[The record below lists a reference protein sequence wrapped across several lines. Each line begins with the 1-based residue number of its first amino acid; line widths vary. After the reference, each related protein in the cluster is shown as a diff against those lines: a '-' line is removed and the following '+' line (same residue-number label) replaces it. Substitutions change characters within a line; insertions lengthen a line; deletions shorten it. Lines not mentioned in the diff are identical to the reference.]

1 MTQSPFGAVRLLL
14 HTGLVG
20 FAALLSGCAG
30 LGPTETSSVGAAP
43 VAQPKPAKPAAVVVP
58 SPVAAARPALPATA
72 APATAVPA
80 PAPATAAFPPPVPAA
95 APEAVV
101 VIAPMPTSAPQ
112 HRDLWDRMRAGFA
125 MPELDSQLVQEK
137 ERFYAGKPETLQRMF
152 SRGNRYLYYIVE
164 EVEKRG
170 MPTELALLP
179 FVESAMNPV
188 ALSSAQAAGLWQFI
202 PSTGRQ
208 YDLSQNWWV
217 DNRRD
222 VVQSTRAAL
231 DYLQKIYEM
240 HDRDWFLA
248 LASYNWGENAVA
260 RAVKNNRARG
270 LPTNYLS
277 LSMPAETRNYV
288 PKLIA
293 LKNIVL
299 RSREFG
305 VALPDI
311 PNRPYFATL
320 EKTRPIDLKLAAQF
334 AGMSVDEFV
343 ALNPAHNRPVIA
355 ATRNNQI
362 KLPADR
368 VDGFVAAME
377 RHDRNLRPMA
387 SWQPYTLKPGE
398 SIDEV
403 ARRGSVSAAELLQ
416 ANGLKSGQKILAG
429 TQVIAPQAVVKDERQ
444 VESFEGPRV
453 YEQVS
458 VAAVYHRVQKRDT
471 LPDVARE
478 YGVQLTQLRAWNGG
492 VKTATVGSSL
502 LVRPAST
509 QTVLTTA
516 NGVRQVVARAE
527 PASPAAA
534 RAPEPE
540 AATPAA
546 RPAAGKARAATAPLA
561 KAAPKATPKAAKL
574 ARAPAPRSPTVKA
587 VYQPPRQP
595 AGKGPSRDAA
605 PKRPRT

>member
-1 MTQSPFGAVRLLL
+1 LTQSPFGAVRLLL

-248 LASYNWGENAVA
+248 LASYNWG
-260 RAVKNNRARG
+260 
-270 LPTNYLS
+270 
-277 LSMPAETRNYV
+277 
-288 PKLIA
+288 
-293 LKNIVL
+293 
-299 RSREFG
+299 
-305 VALPDI
+305 
-311 PNRPYFATL
+311 
-320 EKTRPIDLKLAAQF
+320 
-334 AGMSVDEFV
+334 
-343 ALNPAHNRPVIA
+343 
-355 ATRNNQI
+355 
-362 KLPADR
+362 
-368 VDGFVAAME
+368 
-377 RHDRNLRPMA
+377 
-387 SWQPYTLKPGE
+387 
-398 SIDEV
+398 
-403 ARRGSVSAAELLQ
+403 
-416 ANGLKSGQKILAG
+416 
-429 TQVIAPQAVVKDERQ
+429 
-444 VESFEGPRV
+444 
-453 YEQVS
+453 
-458 VAAVYHRVQKRDT
+458 
-471 LPDVARE
+471 
-478 YGVQLTQLRAWNGG
+478 
-492 VKTATVGSSL
+492 
-502 LVRPAST
+502 
-509 QTVLTTA
+509 
-516 NGVRQVVARAE
+516 
-527 PASPAAA
+527 
-534 RAPEPE
+534 
-540 AATPAA
+540 A
-546 RPAAGKARAATAPLA
+546 RPAHQLPQPVDAGRDAQLRPQADRAEEHRAALA
-561 KAAPKATPKAAKL
+561 GI
-574 ARAPAPRSPTVKA
+574 RRRPAGHP
-587 VYQPPRQP
+587 QPPLLRHAREDP
-595 AGKGPSRDAA
+595 PDRPEAG
-605 PKRPRT
+605 RPVRRHERRRVRGAESGA